1 VITGQGKGLTF
12 AQSHENDHPNDS
24 QIEGDFEF
32 QRDEIERRL
41 GHGRSLQDTRAEK
54 AINGRKMLRYA
65 NVAGPRRAAGRLMGA
80 RTDKTRTNKML
91 NSLEIVWNGILQAVR
106 VVGGR
111 TAFADQI
118 GTARPLVRVLL
129 GDE

>member
-1 VITGQGKGLTF
+1 MG
-12 AQSHENDHPNDS
+12 
-24 QIEGDFEF
+24 
-32 QRDEIERRL
+32 
-41 GHGRSLQDTRAEK
+41 TRA
-54 AINGRKMLRYA
+54 
-65 NVAGPRRAAGRLMGA
+65 
-80 RTDKTRTNKML
+80 DKTRTHKML

>member
-1 VITGQGKGLTF
+1 MTRRYRQCDHQGKGLTF

-41 GHGRSLQDTRAEK
+41 GHGRSLQDTR
-54 AINGRKMLRYA
+54 
-65 NVAGPRRAAGRLMGA
+65 V
-80 RTDKTRTNKML
+80 
-91 NSLEIVWNGILQAVR
+91 EIVWNGILQAVR